1 MPFKQFV
8 LALSLTGLIAC
19 GAVAPTKPEPQPE
32 PFAATNEVSGQVNAW
47 PPGRTGTLRA
57 VVSRLD
63 ATSKFVYVVLAQG
76 SVDAK
81 GKLALKLAKAPEA
94 SFLKPFEVCGI
105 KTDANA
111 LEVDLFDVAE
121 NGFETDGSKFVALL
135 VQENSTARATRVYSD
150 RNLEVDGVCTDGG
163 VSAKLSLKRGWN
175 LVLKSFPQ
183 PGAAVYS
190 SATGVGLPFEFKLQ
204 VGPGWKN

>member
-1 MPFKQFV
+1 MQFKQFV
-8 LALSLTGLIAC
+8 LAVSLTGLIAC
-19 GAVAPTKPEPQPE
+19 GASAPVAPEPQPE
-32 PFAATNEVSGQVNAW
+32 PVTATSEVSGQVNAW
-47 PPGRTGTLRA
+47 PQGRTGTLRA

-63 ATSKFVYVVLAQG
+63 STSKFVYVVLAQG

-94 SFLKPFEVCGI
+94 MFLKPFEVCGI
-105 KTDANA
+105 KTAVNA

-121 NGFETDGSKFVALL
+121 TGFETDGSKFVALL

-150 RNLEVDGVCTDGG
+150 RNLEVDGACLDGG
-163 VSAKLSLKRGWN
+163 VSAKLSLKKGWN
-175 LVLKSFPQ
+175 LVLKSFAQ